1 MANITFPTEIS
12 LSIEKDASFVRIEII
27 NKSGDIISEEDGTIN
42 MFIPNGFQM
51 EDSANFGT
59 MNFGTIDAV
68 KKFAGQYGSD
78 PETAKAQA
86 TASSGESLAI
96 GAAVINKL
104 FAGAGDGATM
114 AAANAGVVLNSKA
127 TATFEDMGIRTF
139 SFNFKMVPSNKEDSD
154 VMKKIEKTFRKYMY
168 PEIIGNVA
176 VSYPPRFKV
185 AFHRGKKID
194 NYMPMMH
201 EAYLT
206 GLSSTYNEN
215 SNMFYHTGAP
225 TDTTLSLTFQ
235 ETRQLTR
242 DDINKME
249 SIRDDSQQETEDA

>member
-1 MANITFPTEIS
+1 MTKNVTFPTDIKLDNDEN
-12 LSIEKDASFVRIEII
+12 ASFVRISII
-27 NKSGDIISEEDGTIN
+27 NKDGNKISDIN
-42 MFIPNGFQM
+42 LFIPNGFSM

-68 KKFAGQYGSD
+68 KKFVGEYGSD
-78 PETAKAQA
+78 PEAAKAQA
-86 TASSGESLAI
+86 TASSGESMAI

-114 AAANAGVVLNSKA
+114 AAAKAGVVLNNKA

-139 SFNFKMVPSNKEDSD
+139 SFNFKMVPSNKEDSNII
-154 VMKKIEKTFRKYMY
+154 KEIEKTFRKYMY
-168 PEIIGNVA
+168 PEIIGNVS
-176 VSYPPRFKV
+176 VSYPPRFLV
-185 AFHRGKKID
+185 QFRRGKKID
-194 NYMPMMH
+194 KYMPLMH

-242 DDINKME
+242 ADIDAME
-249 SIRDDSQQETEDA
+249 KERDADNPNGEEQ

>member
-1 MANITFPTEIS
+1 MGNIIFPTELDINV
-12 LSIEKDASFVRIEII
+12 EKASFVRI
-27 NKSGDIISEEDGTIN
+27 DIIGKDGKPNFDGTDTIN

-68 KKFAGQYGSD
+68 KKFAGQYGDD
-78 PETAKAQA
+78 PEGTKVKATSNA
-86 TASSGESLAI
+86 GESLAI
-96 GAAVINKL
+96 GAAVISKL
-104 FAGAGDGATM
+104 FAGAGEGATM
-114 AAANAGVVLNSKA
+114 AAAQAGVVLNSKA

-154 VMKKIEKTFRKYMY
+154 EIKKIEKTFRKYMY
-168 PEIIGNVA
+168 PEIVGNIA

-185 AFHRGKKID
+185 AFYRGDKID
-194 NYMPMMH
+194 NYMPLMH

-242 DDINKME
+242 QDIDKME
-249 SIRDDSQQETEDA
+249 KDRDDSNNPEDT